1 MAAGE
6 AVLELGS
13 IGRPEAQDYSQWQR
27 VEQPA
32 AGLQRGIG
40 QRLVEAE
47 EGTAH
52 WQSDHVHERGGDD
65 DGRDRAVSGQ
75 LE

>member
-1 MAAGE
+1 MLVLAAGE

-13 IGRPEAQDYSQWQR
+13 IVRPEAQGYSQWQR

-32 AGLQRGIG
+32 ADLQREFG

-52 WQSDHVHERGGDD
+52 
-65 DGRDRAVSGQ
+65 
-75 LE
+75 